1 MYINF
6 NENPQG
12 KQVGDCVIRALSIA
26 LDKNWD
32 EIYIKLCLQGFLMCD
47 MPSANH
53 VWGSYLRENGFKR
66 YLIPSDIIDFYTVED
81 FCKDNSRGVYILAL
95 SNHVVTTIDGNY
107 YDLWDS
113 GEEIVNYY
121 WRKED

>member
-12 KQVGDCVIRALSIA
+12 KQVGDCVIRALSVA

-32 EIYIKLCLQGFLMCD
+32 EIYIKRCLQGFLMCD

-53 VWGSYLRENGFKR
+53 VWGSYLRENGFR
-66 YLIPSDIIDFYTVED
+66 RHLIPNDVMDFYTVKD
-81 FCKDNSRGVYILAL
+81 FCKDNPHGTYILAL
-95 SNHVVTTIDGNY
+95 PSHVVTAIDGNY

-113 GEEIVNYY
+113 GDELPNYY
-121 WRKED
+121 WYKEE